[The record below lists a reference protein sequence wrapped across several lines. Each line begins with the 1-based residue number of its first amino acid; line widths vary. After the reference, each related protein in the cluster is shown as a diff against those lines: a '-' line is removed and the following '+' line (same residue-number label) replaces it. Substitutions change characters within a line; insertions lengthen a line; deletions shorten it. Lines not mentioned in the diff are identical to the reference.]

1 MSWAVDDLELNGQ
14 ISVSANPI
22 GVGPPIPISAAFNPI
37 LGLLHS
43 SSASL
48 LGDPTAFPAPLG
60 NVMITKSANATL
72 KALPALIV
80 RGGIAPPTPIDV
92 TIGDPAGPVGVT
104 VFTGPSNMIITTTIL
119 VGTGGLT
126 WNGIKVFAG
135 TKTEAGAQAETG
147 AQAQTGVE
155 SRTGA
160 KCDVGSRITQGAFTG
175 PTQVRNETGIAK
187 ALSLAGK
194 GFDIP
199 HPVKKEHRLR
209 YICLEGPEVGA
220 YVRGKLENSNVI
232 ELPDY
237 WRELVYPESITVN
250 LTPFGHSQELFVEK
264 IEWGTKIIVKNN
276 AGSAIKCYYTVFG
289 ERVTQDKLQPEY
301 KGLTPDDYPGDNTE
315 YALGG
320 WDYARHKGEPKSP
333 NL

>member
-1 MSWAVDDLELNGQ
+1 MSWSCDDWETSGK

-22 GVGPPIPISAAFNPI
+22 GVGPAIPITPAFNAVN
-37 LGLLHS
+37 GLLHA
-43 SSASL
+43 SSATL
-48 LGDPTAFPAPLG
+48 LGDPTGFPAPVG
-60 NVMITKSANATL
+60 NVMITKSTDL
-72 KALPALIV
+72 KLKFLPALIV

-92 TIGDPAGPVGVT
+92 TIGDPVGPVGVT
-104 VFTGPSNMIITTTIL
+104 VFTGPSNILITTTFLIG
-119 VGTGGLT
+119 VGGLT
-126 WNGIKVFAG
+126 WNGIKLFNGVE
-135 TKTEAGAQAETG
+135 TKNGAKADTG
-147 AQAQTGVE
+147 AAAEVGAKA
-155 SRTGA
+155 RTGA
-160 KCDVGSRITQGAFTG
+160 AAVAGPQITQAEHTG
-175 PTQVRNETGIAK
+175 PTQKRNDTRLGVLEGI
-187 ALSLAGK
+187 AGK
-194 GFDIP
+194 GFDLP
-199 HPVKKEHRLR
+199 HPTKKDHRLR

-250 LTPFGHSQELFVEK
+250 LTPFEHHQELFVEK

-276 AGSAIKCYYTVFG
+276 SGSSIKCYYTVFG

-301 KGLTPDDYPGDNTE
+301 KGLTPDDYPGDNSE

-320 WDYARHKGEPKSP
+320 WDYATHKGESKSP

>member
-22 GVGPPIPISAAFNPI
+22 GVGPPVPISPAFNPI

-60 NVMITKSANATL
+60 NVMISKSSDL
-72 KALPALIV
+72 KLKFLPALIV
-80 RGGIAPPTPIDV
+80 RGGKAPPTPIDV

-104 VFTGPSNMIITTTIL
+104 VFTGPSNILITTAALI
-119 VGTGGLT
+119 GQGALT
-126 WNGIKVFAG
+126 WNGVKIFNGAE
-135 TKTEAGAQAETG
+135 TKNGAKADTGAAAETG
-147 AQAQTGVE
+147 AKARSGPACVNGPQVTQAE
-155 SRTGA
+155 H
-160 KCDVGSRITQGAFTG
+160 TG
-175 PTQVRNETGIAK
+175 PTQIRNDTRIA
-187 ALSLAGK
+187 AVQAIAGK
-194 GFDIP
+194 GFDLP
-199 HPVKKEHRLR
+199 HPTKKDHRLR

-220 YVRGKLENSNVI
+220 YIRGKLEDSNVI

-250 LTPFGHSQELFVEK
+250 LTPYGHYQELFVDK
-264 IEWGTKIIVKNN
+264 IEWGTRVIVKNN
-276 AGSAIKCYYTVFG
+276 AGSSIRCHYTIFA
-289 ERVTQDKLQPEY
+289 ERITKDKLQPEY
-301 KGLTPDDYPGDNTE
+301 KGLTPDDYPGDNSE

-320 WDYARHKGEPKSP
+320 WDYATHKGRFKTSDI
-333 NL
+333 